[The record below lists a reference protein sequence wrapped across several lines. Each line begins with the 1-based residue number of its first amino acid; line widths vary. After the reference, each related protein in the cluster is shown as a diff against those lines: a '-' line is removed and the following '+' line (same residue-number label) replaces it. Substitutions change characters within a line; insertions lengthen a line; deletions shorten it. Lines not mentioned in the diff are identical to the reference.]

1 MPVIADALAAV
12 QEWHAD
18 EGWGRVVVAGSGDD
32 VWVHFSAIEGR
43 TLGALHVG
51 ETVRVTYP
59 QGSQSGEL
67 QAERVV
73 PTTGRDGGPSTPQP
87 PGDAYRS
94 SLTIS
99 SDSE

>member
-1 MPVIADALAAV
+1 MTADALATV

-51 ETVRVTYP
+51 ETVRVTY
-59 QGSQSGEL
+59 GRESQPGEV

-73 PTTGRDGGPSTPQP
+73 PTTGRDRGPATPQP
-87 PGDAYRS
+87 PGAAYRS
-94 SLTIS
+94 SLTTS
-99 SDSE
+99 SDSD